1 MQSATLLNLLLA
13 ISAQKDYV
21 SNLSLRQY
29 PEYETL
35 EQLCSPEK
43 ASLLHEDSE
52 LTEAL
57 DTSINAL
64 RRKIS
69 FYDNDEKTQTA
80 IKTSFLLPPNSRLEV
95 QNGKHLPTPVKS
107 ETLYIHPRL
116 GIKLTKKNT
125 FAWGTK
131 QYISCPPGAAD
142 LCAPSDDYSIR
153 FLSKPMKEIPFE
165 KVTFNIMAAPD
176 TCNGLPQALKLI
188 RIIL

>member
-1 MQSATLLNLLLA
+1 MQSAALLNLLLA

-69 FYDNDEKTQTA
+69 FYD
-80 IKTSFLLPPNSRLEV
+80 IILILFYLE
-95 QNGKHLPTPVKS
+95 
-107 ETLYIHPRL
+107 
-116 GIKLTKKNT
+116 
-125 FAWGTK
+125 
-131 QYISCPPGAAD
+131 
-142 LCAPSDDYSIR
+142 
-153 FLSKPMKEIPFE
+153 E
-165 KVTFNIMAAPD
+165 KV
-176 TCNGLPQALKLI
+176 L
-188 RIIL
+188 